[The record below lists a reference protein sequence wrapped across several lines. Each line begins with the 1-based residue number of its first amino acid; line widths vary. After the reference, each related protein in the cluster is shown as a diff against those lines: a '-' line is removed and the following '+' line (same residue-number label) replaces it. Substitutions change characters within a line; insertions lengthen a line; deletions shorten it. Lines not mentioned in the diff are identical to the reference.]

1 MQANVGLYQ
10 DDVLVVVKNA
20 SVLKLNKLGKEII
33 VIFKGESVSV
43 TIETNLIETDF

>member
-20 SVLKLNKLGKEII
+20 NVLKLNKLGKETIA
-33 VIFKGESVSV
+33 IFKGESLSV
-43 TIETNLIETDF
+43 IIETNLRETDF